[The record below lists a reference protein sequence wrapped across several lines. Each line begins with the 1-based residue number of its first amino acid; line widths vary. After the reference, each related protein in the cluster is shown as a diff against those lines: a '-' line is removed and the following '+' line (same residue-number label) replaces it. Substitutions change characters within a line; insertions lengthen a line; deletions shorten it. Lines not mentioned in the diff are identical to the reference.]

1 MLYLWLKVHNNGH
14 NGPVTQRSGI
24 WHTSHTFTEILK
36 LFSFKWSR
44 ITTGNSQRM
53 PGGSR

>member
-24 WHTSHTFTEILK
+24 WHTSYTFTEILK